1 MPRHTINRG
10 VAKASLDLGQY
21 TAAIKDVDKAIQ
33 LKPDYAEAYLNR
45 GSSKALLNQT
55 WAAKQDLQTALR
67 LAENAG
73 DESLK
78 AQIEEWLRGLK

>member
-1 MPRHTINRG
+1 MKPDYAEAYNNRG
-10 VAKASLDLGQY
+10 VAKAELGQY
-21 TAAIKDVDKAIQ
+21 TAAIKDYDKAIQ

-78 AQIEEWLRGLK
+78 AQIEE